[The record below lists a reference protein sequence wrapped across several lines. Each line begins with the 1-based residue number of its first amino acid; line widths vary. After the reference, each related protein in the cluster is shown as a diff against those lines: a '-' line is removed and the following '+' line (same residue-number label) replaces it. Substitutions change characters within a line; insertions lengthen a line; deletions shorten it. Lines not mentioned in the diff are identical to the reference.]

1 MSTVRVPR
9 RGFTL
14 VELLVVIAIIATL
27 IGLLLPAVQSA
38 RESARRT
45 QCQNNMKQIGLGVM
59 TYESANRKLPYAG
72 RCDSTGSSTTVY
84 MIHSTATLILP
95 FIEQAQIYS
104 QFDTTY
110 DVAGYGGTINM
121 AGNRVLPSGAPLH
134 SKARGR
140 SYDDTAFLAGQAAAK
155 NSISTFLCASV
166 PGGSVRDPISN
177 YGGFDY
183 MFIALSDVNSTPG
196 DPLCS
201 ERQVP
206 AGNTAWVAQVVDG
219 CLNCADKGFARVLD
233 GTSKTFLCIEDASR
247 SHPDVGLFGAY
258 SSRDAVTGSSQ
269 ADPVKKSSASGSAG
283 ARRVF
288 AWADPDA
295 CTNGYSGPSNSTSS
309 KKASLNQNTV
319 PIDRRADDMPV
330 ADEQLRAQRRTL
342 FLPLERPEL
351 GGGGRLGEVPV
362 RIDRRSGGEVA
373 RRSAGR
379 PAVARVLRMA
389 RPSLSELG
397 RALFGLS
404 AQKLELHRGGEAAGA

>member
-1 MSTVRVPR
+1 MPTVRVPR

-72 RCDSTGSSTTVY
+72 QCDSTGSSTTVY

-110 DVAGYGGTINM
+110 DVAGYGGTVNS
-121 AGNRVLPSGAPLH
+121 AGNRVLPSGAQLH
-134 SKARGR
+134 PKARGR
-140 SYDDTAFLAGQAAAK
+140 SYDDTAFPAGQAAAK
-155 NSISTFLCASV
+155 NSINTFLCASA

-196 DPLCS
+196 DALYG

-206 AGNTAWVAQVVDG
+206 AGNAAWTAQVVDG

-269 ADPVKKSSASGSAG
+269 ADPVKKSSASGSPG

-295 CTNGYSGPSNSTSS
+295 CTNGYSGPSNSTAS
-309 KKASLNQNTV
+309 KKATLNQNAN
-319 PIDRRADDMPV
+319 PIGGPSTCPWSTNNCGPNDEPFAFHNSGVNAVMGDGSVRFVSETIDGVAVKWLVGAQDSQPTPAD
-330 ADEQLRAQRRTL
+330 
-342 FLPLERPEL
+342 F
-351 GGGGRLGEVPV
+351 
-362 RIDRRSGGEVA
+362 
-373 RRSAGR
+373 
-379 PAVARVLRMA
+379 
-389 RPSLSELG
+389 
-397 RALFGLS
+397 
-404 AQKLELHRGGEAAGA
+404 

>member
-72 RCDSTGSSTTVY
+72 QCDSTGSSTTVY

-110 DVAGYGGTINM
+110 DVAGYGGTVNA
-121 AGNRVLPSGAPLH
+121 AGNRVLPSGAQLH

-140 SYDDTAFLAGQAAAK
+140 SYDDTAFPAGQAAAK

-196 DPLCS
+196 DPLYG

-206 AGNTAWVAQVVDG
+206 AGNTAWAAQVVDG

-309 KKASLNQNTV
+309 KKASLNQNAV
-319 PIDRRADDMPV
+319 PIGGPTTCPWQTNNCGPN
-330 ADEQLRAQRRTL
+330 DEPFAFHNQGVNAVMGDGSVRFVPDSIDGVVVKWLVGARDGQLS
-342 FLPLERPEL
+342 PE
-351 GGGGRLGEVPV
+351 
-362 RIDRRSGGEVA
+362 
-373 RRSAGR
+373 
-379 PAVARVLRMA
+379 
-389 RPSLSELG
+389 
-397 RALFGLS
+397 F
-404 AQKLELHRGGEAAGA
+404 